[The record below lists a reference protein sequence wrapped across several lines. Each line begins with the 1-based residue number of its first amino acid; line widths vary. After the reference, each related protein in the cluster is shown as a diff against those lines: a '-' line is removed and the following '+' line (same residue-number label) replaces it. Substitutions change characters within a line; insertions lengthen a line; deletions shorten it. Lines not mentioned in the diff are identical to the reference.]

1 MPGTPAVSTAL
12 GVDHVAPRSVDWV
25 KKTSCVSIAPLTQL
39 MTIRSVASAP
49 VGAPLAIS
57 TLGAGARS
65 LRAPAMPSMVGR
77 PSPGSKR
84 PGCVTGPATG
94 TGDDQLDPPLSDV
107 DISSKLD
114 LPSEESVPI
123 PNTYVRPLLSVR
135 IVQPSSGLRW
145 PLLAAAPTAFSV
157 QVLPPSVETATR
169 SCAGAAR
176 PLFSWPW
183 NLAQQMY
190 TLPKNG
196 LDEALSAQICD
207 LSEKVVC
214 DCCETSTGGIHAFLS
229 LAAAAATLSVR
240 DTAIASNPLKAVS
253 ERTPLKLDVRFE

>member
-1 MPGTPAVSTAL
+1 M
-12 GVDHVAPRSVDWV
+12 
-25 KKTSCVSIAPLTQL
+25 
-39 MTIRSVASAP
+39 
-49 VGAPLAIS
+49 
-57 TLGAGARS
+57 
-65 LRAPAMPSMVGR
+65 
-77 PSPGSKR
+77 
-84 PGCVTGPATG
+84 TGPATG

-190 TLPKNG
+190 TLPKYQG
-196 LDEALSAQICD
+196 SVPIGPFDCGVQGPALQLRADQPVYVGWSHVAPE
-207 LSEKVVC
+207 SKEK
-214 DCCETSTGGIHAFLS
+214 
-229 LAAAAATLSVR
+229 
-240 DTAIASNPLKAVS
+240 
-253 ERTPLKLDVRFE
+253 